1 MLIKQNQEKNKEM
14 KNDLQRQIRTKEMF
28 EKTKKELE
36 ELKRVRI
43 MQHENALKNERNFIE
58 KHVQDLDEEI
68 NEKINRKQQ
77 ELNNW
82 NHKMDNLIN
91 DEDRQYNEHKD
102 MKRSNWEDNHINE
115 KDRLATINE
124 ENGRYMMKD

>member
-91 DEDRQYNEHKD
+91 DEDR
-102 MKRSNWEDNHINE
+102 
-115 KDRLATINE
+115 
-124 ENGRYMMKD
+124 

>member
-1 MLIKQNQEKNKEM
+1 M

-36 ELKRVRI
+36 ELKRERI
-43 MQHENALKNERNFIE
+43 MQHENALKDERNFIE

-91 DEDRQYNEHKD
+91 DEDR
-102 MKRSNWEDNHINE
+102 
-115 KDRLATINE
+115 
-124 ENGRYMMKD
+124 

>member
-43 MQHENALKNERNFIE
+43 MQHENALKDERNFIE

-91 DEDRQYNEHKD
+91 DEDR
-102 MKRSNWEDNHINE
+102 
-115 KDRLATINE
+115 
-124 ENGRYMMKD
+124 

>member
-1 MLIKQNQEKNKEM
+1 MTKQGRMQEIESRIKREKSEELQSKQKYNQMLIKQNQEKTKEM

-36 ELKRVRI
+36 ELKRERI
-43 MQHENALKNERNFIE
+43 IQHENALKDERNFIE

-68 NEKINRKQQ
+68 NEKNNRKQQ

-82 NHKMDNLIN
+82 NLKMDNLIN
-91 DEDRQYNEHKD
+91 DEDR
-102 MKRSNWEDNHINE
+102 
-115 KDRLATINE
+115 
-124 ENGRYMMKD
+124 

>member
-43 MQHENALKNERNFIE
+43 MQHENALKDERNFIE

-124 ENGRYMMKD
+124 ENRRYMMKD

>member
-1 MLIKQNQEKNKEM
+1 MTKEERMQEIQTRIKREKSAEQISKEKYNQMLVKQNLEKNKEM
-14 KNDLQRQIRTKEMF
+14 KNDLKRQIRNKEMF

-36 ELKRVRI
+36 ELKRQRKR
-43 MQHENALKNERNFIE
+43 QHEEALKNERNYIE

-82 NHKMDNLIN
+82 NQKMDDLIN
-91 DEDRQYNEHKD
+91 DENR
-102 MKRSNWEDNHINE
+102 
-115 KDRLATINE
+115 
-124 ENGRYMMKD
+124 